1 MCICAYEC
9 VPMNVYVSM
18 NVCMCICKKK
28 SIFLPFTEHIQETQA
43 GDSSSVQVNIFQYPL
58 ISLHLGSV
66 VKYLNFQILSMS
78 A

>member
-9 VPMNVYVSM
+9 VSINVYVSM
-18 NVCMCICKKK
+18 NVCMCICKKN
-28 SIFLPFTEHIQETQA
+28 IFLPFTEHIQETQV

-66 VKYLNFQILSMS
+66 VKYLSVQILSMS